1 MTASVRVVRL
11 GRRQLLGGLACTL
24 LWGCEKKEPPK
35 TLYTLPSF
43 VLENQNSKPTG
54 SEQLSDKV
62 WIAAFFFTRC
72 PTICPRITARMLSL
86 SRTAAEQ
93 QLDLQFVMFS
103 VDPENDTPA
112 VLSKY
117 AADKQLPAERFQL
130 LTGDLDVIKKT
141 SVQGFKVALEGK
153 PDESKEHLGLLHG
166 THLILVGKE
175 LSIRGYYRSSD
186 DTEMTK
192 LMADAKTLL

>member
-1 MTASVRVVRL
+1 MKPSRL
-11 GRRQLLGGLACTL
+11 PRRDLLGGLLCACL
-24 LWGCEKKEPPK
+24 FGCSKDKPK

-43 VLENQNSKPTG
+43 ELTN
-54 SEQLSDKV
+54 QLSQPMGSAQLSNKV

-86 SRTAAEQ
+86 SKTAAEQ
-93 QLDLQFVMFS
+93 KLDLQFVMFS

-117 AADKQLPAERFQL
+117 ATEKQLASEHFQL
-130 LTGDLDVIKKT
+130 LTGDLEVIKKT
-141 SVQGFKVALEGK
+141 SVQGFKVAFEGK

-166 THLILVGKE
+166 THLILVGQD
-175 LSIRGYYRSSD
+175 LSIVGYYRSSD
-186 DTEMTK
+186 DAEMQK
-192 LMADAKTLL
+192 LLVDAKTLL